1 MASTYSSLFIQ
12 LMTTGENLTT
22 WGNITNI
29 NLGTAFEEALAETTT
44 VTFASAEYTLTTPS
58 TNATSPAR
66 HLRLDLGG
74 TSGGAQNLIVPT
86 WQKSYV
92 VNNGTAD
99 TITVKTSAGTGIA
112 VPSGKTMWVYADGT
126 NVVDV
131 VTHLTSLTLA
141 SPLPVAS
148 GGTGTTSSTGTG
160 SLVFATDP
168 VLTTPNLGVPS
179 FATLTNAT
187 GLPVSTG
194 VSGLGTNV
202 ATFLATPTSA
212 NLLAAISDETGTG
225 LAVFATDPVLT
236 TPNLGVPSFA
246 TLTNATG
253 LPVSTGVSGL
263 GTNVATFLATPTSA
277 NLLAAISDE
286 TGTGLAVFATD
297 PVLTTPNL
305 GVPSFATLTYAT
317 GLPVST
323 GVSGFGTNVATFLAT
338 PTSANLLA
346 AISDETG
353 TGSLVFDTSPTLV
366 TPALGTP
373 TSGNLTSCTASTTID
388 KGVVEL
394 ATAAEAL
401 AGTDTTR
408 ALTADSLAS
417 NTSIGASG
425 YYKLPGGL
433 IVQWGSEAITSTATI
448 TWPIAFST
456 ACYSFVCS
464 AKDSGTPTA
473 SAGTTQT
480 VSYATPYGTP
490 STTSVAVSV
499 RGEEGDPD
507 TFRTGNVSRT
517 VYWIAIGK

>member
-1 MASTYSSLFIQ
+1 
-12 LMTTGENLTT
+12 MTTGENLTT
-22 WGNITNI
+22 WGNITNV

-263 GTNVATFLATPTSA
+263 GTNVATFLGTPSSA
-277 NLLAAISDE
+277 NLAAALTDE

-305 GVPSFATLTYAT
+305 GTPSFATLTNAT
-317 GLPVST
+317 GLPIST
-323 GVSGFGTNVATFLAT
+323 GVSGLGTSVSAFLAT
-338 PTSANLLA
+338 PSSSNLKA
-346 AISDETG
+346 ALTDETG
-353 TGSLVFDTSPTLV
+353 SGAAVFATSPTLV

-373 TSGNLTSCTASTTID
+373 ASGVLTNCTELPSSGVTTGTSGATIPLLNGANTHSGLSTFSAGIDLTPAATPATNAGGYLGIPQNIKDQDYTLVMADAGKHIYHSNSTAYAWTIPPNSSVAFPIGTAVAMVN
-388 KGVVEL
+388 KGSGTVTITRGSGVAL
-394 ATAAEAL
+394 WEAGD
-401 AGTDTTR
+401 GTDEDK
-408 ALTADSLAS
+408 ALTQY
-417 NTSIGASG
+417 G
-425 YYKLPGGL
+425 Y
-433 IVQWGSEAITSTATI
+433 IVITKVATDEWVL
-448 TWPIAFST
+448 T
-456 ACYSFVCS
+456 
-464 AKDSGTPTA
+464 GTL
-473 SAGTTQT
+473 
-480 VSYATPYGTP
+480 
-490 STTSVAVSV
+490 
-499 RGEEGDPD
+499 
-507 TFRTGNVSRT
+507 
-517 VYWIAIGK
+517 